1 MSTARP
7 FSRRRLLFGG
17 APETP
22 ALRPPWALAEVEFLQ
37 ACTQC
42 RACVE
47 GCPQQVLSLHRDGYP
62 RFNPDA
68 GECTFCGDCI
78 DACVPGALQVQEGMP
93 PWQYV
98 ADVGEACL
106 CRSGV
111 VCGSCR
117 EICPE
122 SALHFERGR
131 IAPPRVDAERC
142 SGCGACVSVCP
153 SATLSLRVQLQ
164 EAIA

>member
-1 MSTARP
+1 MPVARP
-7 FSRRRLLFGG
+7 LSRRQLLFGG
-17 APETP
+17 QPGTP
-22 ALRPPWALAEVEFLQ
+22 ALRPPWALDERAFLA

-47 GCPQQVLSLHRDGYP
+47 RCPQQVLVLHRDGYP
-62 RFNPDA
+62 RFDPVA
-68 GECTFCGDCI
+68 GECTFCGDCV
-78 DACVPGALQVQEGMP
+78 DACQSGALQMRNGQP
-93 PWQYV
+93 AWQQI
-98 ADVGEACL
+98 AEVGEACL

-131 IAPPRVDAERC
+131 IAAPRVDADRC

-153 SATLSLRVQLQ
+153 SAALSVRAQVQ